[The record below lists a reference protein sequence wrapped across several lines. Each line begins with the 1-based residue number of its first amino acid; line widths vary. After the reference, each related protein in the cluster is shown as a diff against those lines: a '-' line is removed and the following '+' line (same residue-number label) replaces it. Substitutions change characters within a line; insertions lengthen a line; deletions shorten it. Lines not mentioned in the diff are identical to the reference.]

1 MKRKISPELLKIAQ
15 PIIHKIAKSR
25 KQKHK
30 FAYFDSEDIYQE
42 IYVLCLDALS
52 RYKPECGLLEHYL
65 NSHVTNRLKNLK
77 RDKYF
82 RVVLDDPSLT
92 QKRINIVNAV
102 GLDNVKVLPQTKFLA
117 SSSPEPDP
125 FLSLEAKDLEE
136 IIIDSLP
143 PYLVEHFK
151 NLLMGKKIKKNILE
165 EIRSYVSLILRD
177 INNA

>member
-1 MKRKISPELLKIAQ
+1 MKAKISPALLKQAE

-52 RYKPECGLLEHYL
+52 RYKPENGILEHYL

-102 GLDNVKVLPQTKFLA
+102 GIDNVKISEKTKFLA
-117 SSSPEPDP
+117 SSSPEADP
-125 FLSLEAKDLEE
+125 FLSLEAEDTKEL
-136 IIIDSLP
+136 IINNLP
-143 PYLVEHFK
+143 PHLVEHFN

-165 EIRSYVSLILRD
+165 EIRNYVFLILEE
-177 INNA
+177 IN

>member
-1 MKRKISPELLKIAQ
+1 MKQAE

-52 RYKPECGLLEHYL
+52 RYKPENGILEHYL

-102 GLDNVKVLPQTKFLA
+102 GIDNVKISEKTKFLA
-117 SSSPEPDP
+117 SSCPSPDP

-136 IIIDSLP
+136 IIVDSLP
-143 PYLVEHFK
+143 PHLVEHFN

-165 EIRSYVSLILRD
+165 EIRGWVIIILKE
-177 INNA
+177 INDE

>member
-1 MKRKISPELLKIAQ
+1 
-15 PIIHKIAKSR
+15 
-25 KQKHK
+25 
-30 FAYFDSEDIYQE
+30 
-42 IYVLCLDALS
+42 VLCLDALS
-52 RYKPECGLLEHYL
+52 RYKPENGILEHYL

-125 FLSLEAKDLEE
+125 FLSLEAEDLKER
-136 IIIDSLP
+136 IIESLP
-143 PYLVEHFK
+143 PYLVVSFK
-151 NLLMGKKIKKNILE
+151 NLLEGKKIKKTILE
-165 EIRSYVSLILRD
+165 EIRYFVSMVLGE
-177 INNA
+177 INEF

>member
-1 MKRKISPELLKIAQ
+1 MLKQAE

-52 RYKPECGLLEHYL
+52 RYKPENGILEHYL

-102 GLDNVKVLPQTKFLA
+102 GIDNVKISEKTKFLA
-117 SSSPEPDP
+117 SSSPEADP
-125 FLSLEAKDLEE
+125 FLSLEAEDTKELIINNLPPHLVEPFKDLL
-136 IIIDSLP
+136 D
-143 PYLVEHFK
+143 
-151 NLLMGKKIKKNILE
+151 GKKIKKSLLQEVRDYI
-165 EIRSYVSLILRD
+165 SLILKE
-177 INNA
+177 II

>member
-1 MKRKISPELLKIAQ
+1 MKQAE

-30 FAYFDSEDIYQE
+30 FAYFDPSDIYQE
-42 IYVLCLDALS
+42 IWILCLDALS

-82 RVVLDDPSLT
+82 RIILQDPDLA

-102 GLDNVKVLPQTKFLA
+102 SIDNVRISEKTKFLA
-117 SSSPEPDP
+117 SSSPEMDP
-125 FLSLEAKDLEE
+125 FLSLEAEDTKQHILDTLPPHLIEPFKDLLE
-136 IIIDSLP
+136 
-143 PYLVEHFK
+143 
-151 NLLMGKKIKKNILE
+151 GKKIKKNILE
-165 EIRSYVSLILRD
+165 EIRGWVTIILKE
-177 INNA
+177 INNE